1 MKFNCKQVIIEHDE
15 FGCTVTF
22 YEKKDQYE
30 DGVSIDKIM
39 ASQGQYI
46 LLQRTYG
53 EDDFEDDYY
62 YVEMSDFDKSGDLR
76 HFNIDLYRNCFM
88 MNYKNETI
96 EININISD
104 RKFEKLKT
112 ALNKIVNKN
121 SQIKIHEKL
130 K

>member
-1 MKFNCKQVIIEHDE
+1 MKFNCKQVTIEDEE

-22 YEKKDQYE
+22 SE
-30 DGVSIDKIM
+30 DKCEDERSIDKIM

-46 LLQRTYG
+46 LLQRTYA

-76 HFNIDLYRNCFM
+76 HFNIDLYRNRFM
-88 MNYKNETI
+88 MSDKNETI

-121 SQIKIHEKL
+121 SPIKIHEKL
-130 K
+130 T